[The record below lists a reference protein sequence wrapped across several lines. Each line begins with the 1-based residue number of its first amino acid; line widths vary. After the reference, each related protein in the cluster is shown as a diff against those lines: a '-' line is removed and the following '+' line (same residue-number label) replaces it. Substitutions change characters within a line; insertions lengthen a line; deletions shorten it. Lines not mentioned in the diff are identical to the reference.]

1 MWGGQAPA
9 GAVEQLL
16 DTFPPTR
23 GLILGSYGEASP
35 AVTALQDALAAAIA
49 AREWREMGARTEAE
63 ARGIVASQLRRELSI
78 ASHAG
83 HARMLLGRRAYV
95 GLSRDAAQQL
105 AYRRAGD
112 HDGVAVFIPPVEEA
126 RRRRERRARGG
137 RA

>member
-1 MWGGQAPA
+1 MRLGLSSSTVSSSA
-9 GAVEQLL
+9 
-16 DTFPPTR
+16 TR
-23 GLILGSYGEASP
+23 PRTRLT
-35 AVTALQDALAAAIA
+35 TA
-49 AREWREMGARTEAE
+49 
-63 ARGIVASQLRRELSI
+63 ELSI

-112 HDGVAVFIPPVEEA
+112 HDGVAVFIPPAEEA

>member
-1 MWGGQAPA
+1 
-9 GAVEQLL
+9 
-16 DTFPPTR
+16 
-23 GLILGSYGEASP
+23 
-35 AVTALQDALAAAIA
+35 
-49 AREWREMGARTEAE
+49 MGARTEAE
-63 ARGIVASQLRRELSI
+63 ARGIVVSQLRRELSI

-83 HARMLLGRRAYV
+83 HARMLLGQRAYV